1 MLSDKVMAIIRDGS
15 VIIRVKRTGMFQ
27 QMTFK
32 IKRVDAGRDKFVEL
46 FCDRLID
53 MSELERVA
61 NDTGLPVEAQ
71 NGRAFP
77 EGLGAKDFLNL

>member
-1 MLSDKVMAIIRDGS
+1 MLSDKAQAIIGMGS
-15 VIIRVKRTGMFQ
+15 VKIRVKRTGMFQ
-27 QMTFK
+27 QMTFN
-32 IKRVDAGRDKFVEL
+32 IKRIDAGKEKFVEL

-61 NDTGLPVEAQ
+61 NETGLPVEAQ

-77 EGLGAKDFLNL
+77 EGLGAKDFIGL

>member
-1 MLSDKVMAIIRDGS
+1 MLSDSAMRIIRDGS
-15 VIIRVKRTGMFQ
+15 VVIRVKRAGMLQ

-32 IKRVDAGRDKFVEL
+32 IRRIEAGREKFAEL

-61 NDTGLPVEAQ
+61 NETGLPVEAQ

-77 EGLGAKDFLNL
+77 DGMGAKDFLGL

>member
-1 MLSDKVMAIIRDGS
+1 MLSDKARAIIRDGS
-15 VIIRVKRTGMFQ
+15 VKIRVRRTGMLQ
-27 QMTFK
+27 QMTFTV
-32 IKRVDAGRDKFVEL
+32 KRVDAGKEKFLEL
-46 FCDRLID
+46 FSDRLID

-61 NDTGLPVEAQ
+61 NETGLPVEAQ